1 VKQLALSAIIA
12 AVLFGGLA
20 SQARANQLD
29 ALMLPETDR
38 SQIHLT
44 AFRNIEI
51 RYAGQS
57 ADGKIL
63 DGESKR
69 VEFVASGKDAQAIID
84 MINEVITSERKSPV
98 TLQNATVTYV
108 AAAKR
113 FADKVLLSYNVDIKG
128 NVTGYVLQAEEGK
141 EPAIL
146 DLDWRNF
153 EVEGPIMADT
163 QYGAIDV
170 NSPAGPLHALMPEIA
185 DELAALSIMQEP
197 ILDFSRFDLPMR
209 QWHYLFDVTGKQLEQ
224 YNVFQPGEGGT
235 VSVHS
240 IGESSFR
247 EGTYLPVEKD
257 EEATIAGEQLKL
269 HASTPPPS
277 GQITIAGYS
286 KVQESDGA
294 EYALVS
300 SQFSGGPEFGFQFQV
315 LMVLGGMMGAIAV
328 FVLYKS
334 RR

>member
-1 VKQLALSAIIA
+1 MKQLALSAIIA

-163 QYGAIDV
+163 Q
-170 NSPAGPLHALMPEIA
+170 
-185 DELAALSIMQEP
+185 
-197 ILDFSRFDLPMR
+197 
-209 QWHYLFDVTGKQLEQ
+209 
-224 YNVFQPGEGGT
+224 
-235 VSVHS
+235 
-240 IGESSFR
+240 
-247 EGTYLPVEKD
+247 
-257 EEATIAGEQLKL
+257 
-269 HASTPPPS
+269 
-277 GQITIAGYS
+277 
-286 KVQESDGA
+286 
-294 EYALVS
+294 
-300 SQFSGGPEFGFQFQV
+300 
-315 LMVLGGMMGAIAV
+315 
-328 FVLYKS
+328 
-334 RR
+334 